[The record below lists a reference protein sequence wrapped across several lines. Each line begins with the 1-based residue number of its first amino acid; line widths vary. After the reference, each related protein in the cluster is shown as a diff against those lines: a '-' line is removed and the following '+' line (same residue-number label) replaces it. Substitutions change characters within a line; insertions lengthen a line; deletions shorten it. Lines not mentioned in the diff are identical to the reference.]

1 MFGLRRGHAGE
12 ITLDAL
18 PSLPADAVELA
29 RLWVSPNAGRSYVA
43 TSAYQDWAPELLGS
57 LLVESA
63 RTAASGFAKA
73 SKMTELEAFAL
84 IMKGMDAER
93 AGLASEGIRDDKA

>member
-18 PSLPADAVELA
+18 PALPADAVEMA
-29 RLWVSPNAGRSYVA
+29 RFWVSAREGRSYVA
-43 TSAYQDWAPELLGS
+43 TSTYTQWAPELLGS
-57 LLVESA
+57 LLVEAA
-63 RTAASGFAKA
+63 RTAASGFATA
-73 SKMTELEAFAL
+73 TGMTEMEAFAQ

-93 AGLASEGIRDDKA
+93 AGLASEGNRDDQA